1 MITAAGRG
9 KCVLHC
15 FLLLKHSWNEKWFDL
30 NLRVTTT
37 SLLREACVPL
47 THVTMGMS
55 RRVTQNVCVCVTL
68 DIITQPIYYLL
79 LAQSACC
86 VHDLQKEGAAK
97 LSSYF

>member
-37 SLLREACVPL
+37 SLLRQACVPL

-55 RRVTQNVCVCVTL
+55 RRVTQNVCVCHTGHHNSA
-68 DIITQPIYYLL
+68 DLL
-79 LAQSACC
+79 PSART
-86 VHDLQKEGAAK
+86 VSVLR
-97 LSSYF
+97 S